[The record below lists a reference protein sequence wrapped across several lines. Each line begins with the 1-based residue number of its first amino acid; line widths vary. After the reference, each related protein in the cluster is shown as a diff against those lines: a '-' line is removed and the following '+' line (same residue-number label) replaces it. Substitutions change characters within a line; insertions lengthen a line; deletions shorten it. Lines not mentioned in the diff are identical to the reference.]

1 MNNIENFILEIVDA
15 ICEIVDGYEVH
26 LLMLGYMY
34 VIIVL
39 LRLWI
44 L

>member
-1 MNNIENFILEIVDA
+1 MIDIIIEIVDA
-15 ICEIVDGYEVH
+15 ICEIVDDYEVH

-34 VIIVL
+34 VLIVL

>member
-1 MNNIENFILEIVDA
+1 MIDIIIKIVDA

-34 VIIVL
+34 VLIVL

>member
-1 MNNIENFILEIVDA
+1 MIDIIIEIVDA
-15 ICEIVDGYEVH
+15 ICEIVDGYEIH

-34 VIIVL
+34 VLIVL

>member
-1 MNNIENFILEIVDA
+1 MINIIIEIVDA
-15 ICEIVDGYEVH
+15 ICEIVDSYEVH
-26 LLMLGYMY
+26 ILMLSYMY
-34 VIIVL
+34 VLIVL

>member
-1 MNNIENFILEIVDA
+1 MIDIIIEIVDT

-34 VIIVL
+34 VLIVL